1 MNKKME
7 INMKKKVEVSLPIRI
22 NFGGAWSDTPPYCFN
37 EGGCVCNSSAI
48 INGQRP
54 VRVTIEEIEED
65 KIVLQNENSYIDITN
80 LNQLQ
85 KNEKDEEFNLLKKT
99 LILTNIKH
107 KNFRIITDTRLI
119 PRGSGLGTS
128 SILILAILQAI
139 YKYENIKITEN
150 ELINKVLEVEKMIG
164 TGGGWQDQGGA
175 IRRGIKLLS
184 SEPGKVQNLKI
195 ETINMESKEELNNR
209 FALIYTGKTRNSGDI
224 VKEIMDEYKNS
235 EKQKMKIN
243 KLKEIAIK
251 MKEVLEIGNIEGF
264 AELLN
269 QNYEITKTLNGKI
282 VNKTTEEILKTI
294 DNLICGK
301 MICGA
306 GNGGFIEIILRKGIS
321 KQELQNK
328 LDKTFGNSDI
338 KAWEVELE

>member
-1 MNKKME
+1 
-7 INMKKKVEVSLPIRI
+7 MKKKVEVSLPIRI
-22 NFGGAWSDTPPYCFN
+22 NFGGAWSDTPPFCFN

-48 INGQRP
+48 INGKRP
-54 VRVTIEEIEED
+54 VKVAIEEIGED
-65 KIVLQNENSYIDITN
+65 KIVLQNENSSIDITD
-80 LNQLQ
+80 LNQLR
-85 KNEKDEEFNLLKKT
+85 KNENDEEFNLLKNT

-107 KNFRIITDTRLI
+107 KKFKIETDTSLI
-119 PRGSGLGTS
+119 PRGSGLGTN

-150 ELINKVLEVEKMIG
+150 ELINQVLEVEKMIG

-175 IRRGIKLLS
+175 IRKGIKLLS
-184 SEPGKVQNLKI
+184 SEPGKLQKLKI
-195 ETINMESKEELNNR
+195 ETINMKSKKELNNR
-209 FALIYTGKTRNSGDI
+209 FALIYTGKTRNSGNI
-224 VKEIMDEYKNS
+224 VKEIMTEYQNS
-235 EKQKMKIN
+235 EEQKLRIN

-269 QNYEITKTLNGKI
+269 QNYEITKKLNGKI
-282 VNKTTEEILKTI
+282 VNKTTERILKII
-294 DNLICGK
+294 DNIIDGK

-306 GNGGFIEIILRKGIS
+306 GNGGFIEIILKKGRS

-328 LDKTFGNSDI
+328 LDKEFKNSNI
-338 KAWEVELE
+338 KVWDVELE